1 MVIWREYLQ
10 RRRSVRWLHRFEQ
23 VKNFPGKE
31 AVVRGGLLIL
41 AVVFGLFLSSDC
53 FAAHGVTLNGDVKY
67 GPDFEQFEYTSPA
80 AVKGG
85 RLVLHD
91 IGSFD
96 KMNPFTLRGEAPLG
110 LESLVYEPLAVASLD
125 EPFSQYG
132 LLASDIEI
140 DPDRKSVTFTIDRR
154 ARFSDGSPVTAEDVA
169 FTLAT
174 LKSDLVHPHYNYY
187 YEDIEASEILDEY
200 RIRFLFKKPN
210 RELHMIAG
218 QIQVMSKKF
227 FTENPMDQSGA
238 RVLSPPVASGPYV
251 VHSFSLGKT
260 ITYKRNPQY
269 WATDH
274 PVRKG
279 MYNFDEITVKYY
291 KDQTVALE
299 AFKAGEFDF
308 ISINIAKQWARDMG
322 GARFTD
328 GSIVK
333 KTFPHKNNAGIQG
346 FLMNTRNPL
355 FQDRRVR
362 KALGLALDFEWVNAS
377 LFHGQYT
384 RNDSFFS
391 NSYLAARGLP
401 DEMEMHLLDPFRDSV
416 PPEVFTEPPTPPV
429 TEGPEG
435 LRRNLLEAKKL
446 LEEAGWRVKGGILTN
461 DRGEVF
467 AFDILLASPA
477 FERVM
482 AAYVKNLQKLGI
494 RADYRSVD
502 LSLYID
508 RLKRFDFDMI
518 VQSYGQSQSP
528 GNEQRNYW
536 HSSAADRQGSQN
548 YAGIK
553 SPVVDALVEEI
564 IYADTKEELITA
576 CRALD
581 RALWFGYYLVPNWYL
596 DMHRL
601 SYHDRFAMPST
612 LPLYYD
618 PFQLLMTWWMKK

>member
-1 MVIWREYLQ
+1 MMTCGRTVFL
-10 RRRSVRWLHRFEQ
+10 
-23 VKNFPGKE
+23 
-31 AVVRGGLLIL
+31 ALIL
-41 AVVFGLFLSSDC
+41 SFFPFTNC
-53 FAAHGVTLNGDVKY
+53 FAAHGVTLNDTVKY
-67 GPDFEQFEYTSPA
+67 PPDFARFDYTSPE

-91 IGSFD
+91 LGSFD
-96 KMNPFTLRGEAPLG
+96 KMNPFTLKGEAPLG
-110 LESLVYEPLAVASLD
+110 LEGLVYEPLAVASLD

-132 LLASDIEI
+132 LIASDIEVA
-140 DPDRKSVTFTIDRR
+140 PDRKAVTFTIDRR
-154 ARFSDGSPVTAEDVA
+154 ARFSDGSPVTAEDVS

-174 LKSDLVHPHYNYY
+174 LKSDLVHPHFNYY
-187 YEDIEASEILDEY
+187 YEDIDKAEILDPY
-200 RIRFLFKKPN
+200 RIRFIFKKPN

-227 FTENPMDQSGA
+227 LAEHPLDQSGPQG
-238 RVLSPPVASGPYV
+238 LTPPIASGPYTV
-251 VHSFSLGKT
+251 AAFNLGKT

-269 WATDH
+269 WAAEH
-274 PVRKG
+274 PTRKG

-322 GARFTD
+322 GSKFAD
-328 GSIVK
+328 GTIIK
-333 KTFPHKNNAGIQG
+333 KTFPHSNNAGIQG

-362 KALGLALDFEWVNAS
+362 KAMGLALDFEWVNTA

-384 RNDSFFS
+384 RSDSYFS

-401 DEMEMHLLDPFRDSV
+401 DDREKELLEPFRDLL
-416 PPEVFTEPPTPPV
+416 PEEVFTEELAPPV
-429 TEGPEG
+429 TDGPEG
-435 LRRNLLEAKKL
+435 MRRNLLEAKGL
-446 LEEAGWRVKGGILTN
+446 LEEAGWRVRDGRLVN

-467 AFDILLASPA
+467 AFDILLSSPA

-494 RADYRSVD
+494 QADYRSVD
-502 LSLYID
+502 SSLYTE
-508 RLKRFDFDMI
+508 RLKNFNFDMI

-536 HSSAADRQGSQN
+536 HSSAAAREGSQN
-548 YAGIK
+548 YAGIT
-553 SPVVDALVEEI
+553 SPVVDFLVEKV
-564 IYADTKEELITA
+564 IYAETKEELVTA

-581 RALWFGYYLVPNWYL
+581 RVLWFGYYLVPNWYL
-596 DMHRL
+596 PVHRL
-601 SYHDRFAMPST
+601 SYHDKFAMPAT

-618 PFQLLMTWWMKK
+618 PFQLLMTWWIKKR

>member
-1 MVIWREYLQ
+1 MVFRNVFL
-10 RRRSVRWLHRFEQ
+10 
-23 VKNFPGKE
+23 
-31 AVVRGGLLIL
+31 VVLCSII
-41 AVVFGLFLSSDC
+41 ASSNC
-53 FAAHGVTLNGDVKY
+53 FAAHGVTLNGQPKY
-67 GPDFEQFEYTSPA
+67 GPDFEQFAYTSPEA
-80 AVKGG
+80 KRGG

-96 KMNPFTLRGEAPLG
+96 KMNPFTLKGEAPLG
-110 LESLVYEPLAVASLD
+110 LESLVFEPLAVASLD

-132 LLASDIEI
+132 LLASDIEVA
-140 DPDRKSVTFTIDRR
+140 PDNMSVTFTLDRR

-174 LKSDLVHPHYNYY
+174 LKSDLVHPHFNYY
-187 YEDIEASEILDEY
+187 YEDIQGTEILGEY
-200 RIRFLFKKPN
+200 KIKFLFRQAN

-227 FTENPMDQSGA
+227 FTEHPLDQGGTGGLA
-238 RVLSPPVASGPYV
+238 PPVASGPYMV
-251 VHSFSLGKT
+251 ESFNLGKT
-260 ITYKRNPQY
+260 ITYRRNPNY
-269 WATDH
+269 WARNH
-274 PVRKG
+274 PARKG
-279 MYNFDEITVKYY
+279 MYNFDELTVKYY

-322 GARFTD
+322 GSKFAD

-346 FLMNTRNPL
+346 FLMNTRKPL

-362 KALGLALDFEWVNAS
+362 RALGLALDFEWVNTS
-377 LFHGQYT
+377 LFHGQYA
-384 RNDSFFS
+384 RSDSFFS
-391 NSYLAARGLP
+391 NSYLAAKGLP
-401 DEMEMHLLDPFRDSV
+401 DKEEVKLLEPFWETL
-416 PPEVFTEPPTPPV
+416 PPEVFTEPLAPPV
-429 TEGPEG
+429 AGGPAG
-435 LRRNLLEAKKL
+435 LRRNLLQAQKL
-446 LEEAGWRVKGGILTN
+446 LEAAGWHVENGRLTN

-467 AFDILLASPA
+467 AFDILLSSAA

-482 AAYVKNLQKLGI
+482 ASYVKNLQKLGI
-494 RADYRSVD
+494 QADYRSVD
-502 LSLYID
+502 PSLYTE

-536 HSSAADRQGSQN
+536 HSSSADRVGSQN

-553 SPVVDALVEEI
+553 SPVVDALVERI
-564 IYADTKEELITA
+564 IYAGTKDELITA

-581 RALWFGYYLVPNWYL
+581 RVLWFGYYLVPNWYL
-596 DMHRL
+596 PVHRL

-618 PFQLLMTWWMKK
+618 PFQLLMTWWIKTY